1 MGLDITGIG
10 SAVTG
15 IKDILGMFFPNKTE
29 EDTAKMVQAFQLI
42 QLQQQADQAQTVVN
56 NTEAGNVSVF
66 VSGWR
71 PFIGWVCG
79 SACAWNWIG
88 ISILKTLIVVL
99 SVKLTVDLQPAS
111 LTEMMPVL
119 LGMLGLGGLRTIEKM
134 NGVAA
139 K

>member
-15 IKDILGMFFPNKTE
+15 VKDILGMFFPDKTE
-29 EDTAKMVQAFQLI
+29 EEKDKMVQAFQLV
-42 QLQQQADQAQTVVN
+42 QLQQQADQAQTDVN
-56 NTEAGNVSVF
+56 KVEASNPSIL

-88 ISILKTLIVVL
+88 ISILKTILAVAT
-99 SVKLTVDLQPAS
+99 VKLAIDIQPAS

-119 LGMLGLGGLRTIEKM
+119 LGLLGLGGLRTIEKM

-139 K
+139 V